1 MNPACEEPID
11 CNWKLNEPRGSWP
24 EEANW
29 TCFGDLPT
37 YGRTFNGVCTARQF
51 GETSDAYCTHVCSSM
66 KGYDC
71 DHKACVC
78 KRENTSGIW
87 NAGAPIQA
95 HDDSADPKDLPS
107 KNRSLVAMVLED
119 SKRKPSGLPAC
130 RWKPGKQK
138 ETGWLGFKKEI
149 GCTNT
154 SQYECYLGESE
165 GQCSGTR
172 SALLTTAYYTL
183 PAAHCAPLTACCSLL
198 RTTNHS
204 PLTARLSLRS
214 WVGNPECSHSCVHVS
229 LLKPAPYYA
238 LWVSGVEVEGYREHE
253 RRPGE

>member
-183 PAAHCAPLTACCSLL
+183 PAAHYVPP
-198 RTTNHS
+198 TTHHS